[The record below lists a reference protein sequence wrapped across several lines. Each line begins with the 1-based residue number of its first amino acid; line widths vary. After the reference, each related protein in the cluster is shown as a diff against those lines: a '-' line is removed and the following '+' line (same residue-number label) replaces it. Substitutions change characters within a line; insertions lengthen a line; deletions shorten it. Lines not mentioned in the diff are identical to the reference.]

1 MLLKSPSGK
10 GYLDPYNK
18 SHLESIFEL
27 IKGKFE
33 LRANFS
39 DLTDTTVTRLQ
50 LKLYRL
56 IQSIRK
62 CSGSRAI
69 KKQIEKFTKDDYNLE
84 LKYTSRKRKIEEE
97 LELAK
102 AKQIKTENE
111 LEKVKNEANNK
122 IATMDKRMQ
131 IMSRKLITRSRT
143 SIPGSKST
151 KNYSKSHIRRLK
163 KQREDNCKD
172 AVAFL
177 KTQEYTPIKLIVKN
191 KNGEFEDIS
200 LIEPEAESKS
210 ISRKKTINEAIIN
223 KYLYAKDKFNVSNE
237 AYHEIAMLNQDLPRS
252 HVIKSKAKE
261 LNSLFDIKA
270 IERGVEGYQQ
280 SIRGV
285 LTLILEHYLKL
296 MTNESFPTTI
306 RVKLSGDGTW
316 IGSKLHVINFTF
328 TLPDFPCAKSADG
341 NVLLAIFK
349 GSENY
354 IYLQNAL
361 KDIINETIEFTS
373 VSLQGKIYQ
382 IDYYIGGDLKFLNV
396 VCGID
401 SCASKYSCIWCKC
414 PADQRYD
421 TTKTWSMVDIKKGG
435 ARTVKEIEECS
446 KKRSKSEK
454 YNCSN
459 PPLFPSIP
467 LTRVVPDTLHLF
479 LRICDQLINQLI
491 KDLMHEDNVTNMT
504 RYTTTDN
511 IKHKHI
517 AGFEQFIK
525 EKGISWSFYVD
536 KNTKLIKHRDFTGPE
551 KYKILSTINLS
562 TLLPNYSKTK
572 LDKME
577 VIWDGF
583 RQLICKLDNLQG
595 DDNQKLLDFSS
606 SAKTWLK
613 NYVSVYPTKDATP
626 YMHILANHAPEAI
639 EINGKLSQ
647 FTQQGLEKLNDHV
660 TKWYYR
666 STSLSHDAA
675 MKQIIEKQSRL
686 RQLHFS
692 GASRCPKFQW
702 TCKKCDKKGHSSK
715 TCVAV

>member
-1 MLLKSPSGK
+1 M
-10 GYLDPYNK
+10 DPYNK
-18 SHLESIFEL
+18 SHLESIFEF

-33 LRANFS
+33 LRANFT
-39 DLTDTTVTRLQ
+39 DLTDNTVARLQ

-56 IQSIRK
+56 LQAIRK
-62 CSGSRAI
+62 CSGSRTI
-69 KKQIEKFTKDDYNLE
+69 KKHIDKFTKDEYNLE

-102 AKQIKTENE
+102 AKQIKIENE
-111 LEKVKNEANNK
+111 LEKVKNEAKKK
-122 IATMDKRMQ
+122 IATMDKRIQ
-131 IMSRKLITRSRT
+131 IMSRKLITKSRT
-143 SIPGSKST
+143 YLPGSKKI
-151 KNYSKSHIRRLK
+151 KNYSKSHIRRLT
-163 KQREDNCKD
+163 KQREENCKD

-177 KTQEYTPIKLIVKN
+177 KTKEYTPVKLTVRN
-191 KNGEFEDIS
+191 KNGDSEDIS
-200 LIEPEAESKS
+200 LLDTETKSKL
-210 ISRKKTINEAIIN
+210 ISRKKPINEATIN
-223 KYLYAKDKFNVSNE
+223 MCLYAKDKFNVSNE
-237 AYHEIAMLNQDLPRS
+237 AYHEIAMINQDLPRS

-261 LNSLFDIKA
+261 LNSFFDIKA
-270 IERGVEGYQQ
+270 IERGVQGYQQ

-285 LTLILEHYLKL
+285 LTFILNYYFKL

-316 IGSKLHVINFTF
+316 IGSKLHVVNFTF

-354 IYLQNAL
+354 FYLQNAL
-361 KDIINETIEFTS
+361 KDIIQETTEFTS
-373 VSLQGKIYQ
+373 LSLQEKVYQ
-382 IDYYIGGDLKFLNV
+382 IVYYMGGDLKFLNII
-396 VCGID
+396 CGLD

-414 PADQRYD
+414 PSDQRYD
-421 TTKTWSMVDIKKGG
+421 TKKLWSMVDINKGG

-479 LRICDQLINQLI
+479 FRICDQLINQLI
-491 KDLMHEDNVTNMT
+491 KDLMHEDNVAKLTK
-504 RYTTTDN
+504 YTKIDIN
-511 IKHKHI
+511 KHKHI
-517 AGFEQFIK
+517 AAFEQFVN
-525 EKGISWSFYVD
+525 ERGISWRFFVD
-536 KNTKLIKHRDFTGPE
+536 KETKLIKHRDFTGPE
-551 KYKILSTINLS
+551 KYMILSAINLS
-562 TLLPNYSKTK
+562 TLLPNYSETK
-572 LDKME
+572 LDKIE

-583 RQLICKLDNLQG
+583 RQLISKLDNLQG

-606 SAKTWLK
+606 LAKTWLK

-626 YMHILANHAPEAI
+626 YMHILANHIPETI
-639 EINGKLSQ
+639 EINGALSQ

-666 STSLSHDAA
+666 STSLSHEAA

-686 RQLHFS
+686 LQLHFS
-692 GASRCPKFQW
+692 GASRYRKFQW
-702 TCKKCDKKGHSSK
+702 TCKTCHKKGHSSK
-715 TCVAV
+715 TCVAI